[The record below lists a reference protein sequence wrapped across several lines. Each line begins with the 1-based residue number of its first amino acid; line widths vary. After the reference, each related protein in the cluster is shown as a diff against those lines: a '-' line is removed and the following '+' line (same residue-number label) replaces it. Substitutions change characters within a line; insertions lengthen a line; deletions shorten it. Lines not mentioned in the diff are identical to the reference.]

1 MDSKNNY
8 RLKKKN
14 QFDGNLIYGAKK
26 FHSHTQRICDDFPE
40 EYKLIIDDTKKDRYR
55 IKDKKNWENLDRC
68 FICGSTN
75 FEHFIN
81 RFGMDYYRCKKC
93 THRFLSPRL
102 KEEKAGELYAK
113 EKSMTNVY
121 AQDMQSEVDKIKY
134 EYGLNLIEE
143 FLINKK
149 ENILDIGCGNG
160 HFVNVASKNGW
171 NSAIGVDIN
180 PSFYDLPYDSNG
192 IQFINCEFRN
202 LDLKKLNLNFET
214 ITLWDV
220 LEHIYNPIK
229 MLKEI
234 HSVMN
239 ENGILLVMVPNV
251 NSLASRIIRDKSPTF
266 TWGHVSSFS
275 EKSLRYLLSENGFQ
289 CLLLETVITEIDN
302 IKSYLSGENPYSGYG
317 DPDNLFGFITPE
329 YIHDNLLGSRLLGI
343 FKKI

>member
-134 EYGLNLIEE
+134 ELQN
-143 FLINKK
+143 
-149 ENILDIGCGNG
+149 
-160 HFVNVASKNGW
+160 
-171 NSAIGVDIN
+171 
-180 PSFYDLPYDSNG
+180 
-192 IQFINCEFRN
+192 
-202 LDLKKLNLNFET
+202 
-214 ITLWDV
+214 
-220 LEHIYNPIK
+220 
-229 MLKEI
+229 
-234 HSVMN
+234 
-239 ENGILLVMVPNV
+239 
-251 NSLASRIIRDKSPTF
+251 
-266 TWGHVSSFS
+266 
-275 EKSLRYLLSENGFQ
+275 
-289 CLLLETVITEIDN
+289 
-302 IKSYLSGENPYSGYG
+302 
-317 DPDNLFGFITPE
+317 
-329 YIHDNLLGSRLLGI
+329 
-343 FKKI
+343 